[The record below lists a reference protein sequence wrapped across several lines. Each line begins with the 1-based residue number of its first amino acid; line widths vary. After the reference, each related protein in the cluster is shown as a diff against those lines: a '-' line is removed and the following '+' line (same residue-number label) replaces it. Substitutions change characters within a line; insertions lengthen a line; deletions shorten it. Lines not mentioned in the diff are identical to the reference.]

1 MSSVSPPEVDQKRS
15 RAGITVPMLFVLGG
29 LTAVPP
35 LTFDAY
41 LPALPQVAADLGVPE
56 AQIQLTLSACLLG
69 IAFGQLFGGPVSDAR
84 GRRTPLLV
92 GVLGYTFFSLACA
105 VAPSAPALVG
115 LRFGQ
120 GLLGGVAVVIARA
133 IVRDRAEGAAA
144 ARVFSLL
151 MLVGGLAPILAPL
164 VGSAL
169 IEVTT
174 WRGIFVFLAGLGAIG
189 LVAVMKVL
197 PETLAPADR
206 HTGGIRDTLAVAGRV
221 VRDRDVMGFVLT
233 SAFASGALFFYISSS
248 SFVFQDVY
256 DLSPTAFS
264 LISATNAIGLM
275 AMGWV
280 NATLVR
286 HRDPAHLLTWGVGQL
301 ALGAIALCVVL
312 WAGWGLPAVLPCL
325 MVAVISLP
333 LIIPNATALALGPY
347 GREAGTVSAFVGV
360 VQFAVGAIASPL
372 AGIAGETTQ
381 FSMAFGMLTMAG
393 LSLLARVLLAPRERI
408 AVVLEEAA

>member
-264 LISATNAIGLM
+264 LIFRDERDRADGDG
-275 AMGWV
+275 MGQRHARPAPRSSPPPHLGRRPARV
-280 NATLVR
+280 GR
-286 HRDPAHLLTWGVGQL
+286 HR
-301 ALGAIALCVVL
+301 
-312 WAGWGLPAVLPCL
+312 
-325 MVAVISLP
+325 P
-333 LIIPNATALALGPY
+333 L
-347 GREAGTVSAFVGV
+347 RR
-360 VQFAVGAIASPL
+360 AVG
-372 AGIAGETTQ
+372 
-381 FSMAFGMLTMAG
+381 GMG
-393 LSLLARVLLAPRERI
+393 LARGLAVSHGRRDQPSAHHPERDSVGTRPVR
-408 AVVLEEAA
+408 A